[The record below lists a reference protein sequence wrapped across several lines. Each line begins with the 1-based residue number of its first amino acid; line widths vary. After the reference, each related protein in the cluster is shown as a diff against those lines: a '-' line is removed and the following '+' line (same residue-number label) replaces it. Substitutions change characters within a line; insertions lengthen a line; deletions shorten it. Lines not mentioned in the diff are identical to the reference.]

1 MEGSTKIRSDRATNL
16 VFGHK
21 ERWKQINRW
30 LPYTRENLVLQP
42 VDFAWNIWSLKPF
55 ISFSISP
62 RNVSSIQVFFLIW
75 CYFTCILRNKT
86 RNERKN
92 FTLNPA
98 PMITW
103 SWEKKQNNNL
113 LTIQSG
119 YQLFFVYSL
128 HDLLY
133 EYSSPGA
140 QGKSNMAGYG
150 KQILVRDVFLWSI
163 SAIYLFAFSSLY
175 IQIPGRL

>member
-1 MEGSTKIRSDRATNL
+1 MAAIHQRKPCLTTCWFCLEYLKSEAIHFLLDYKPT
-16 VFGHK
+16 
-21 ERWKQINRW
+21 QC
-30 LPYTRENLVLQP
+30 VL
-42 VDFAWNIWSLKPF
+42 DSG
-55 ISFSISP
+55 
-62 RNVSSIQVFFLIW
+62 FFLIW

-86 RNERKN
+86 RKERTN

-113 LTIQSG
+113 LTMQSG

-128 HDLLY
+128 HELLC

>member
-1 MEGSTKIRSDRATNL
+1 
-16 VFGHK
+16 
-21 ERWKQINRW
+21 
-30 LPYTRENLVLQP
+30 
-42 VDFAWNIWSLKPF
+42 
-55 ISFSISP
+55 
-62 RNVSSIQVFFLIW
+62 
-75 CYFTCILRNKT
+75 
-86 RNERKN
+86 
-92 FTLNPA
+92 
-98 PMITW
+98 MITW

-113 LTIQSG
+113 LTMQSG

-128 HDLLY
+128 HELLC